1 MEPSIT
7 SLRPIHAMLS
17 IPSIPEPFTLT
28 GIQAENAGQ
37 GRTFVYV
44 AGLGGCFEWAREF
57 WEKAIH
63 AGVCDRVIG
72 IDLPTY
78 GVNKAV
84 QSATI
89 ESTLQMLKYL
99 VNPAVLRSALG
110 MPSISTTGEKRWV
123 WSAISLGAMCSLHA
137 FPPYQHEYEGLCLF
151 VPAFAGNPK
160 TYHLGYVL
168 NAAYKGLVY
177 PDEAPL
183 ALPYTIASVT
193 RNPAIHEAYGNE
205 PLSHPV
211 KYMLS
216 ILKPQLAALSKMR
229 GIQVP
234 TLMVTAGQDYVVST
248 PHIERGFKKLPPHS
262 RHKQAH
268 FPWMFHD
275 VLLEPDNQLVV
286 EALHHWHAML

>member
-1 MEPSIT
+1 MAPNTSIISIDST
-7 SLRPIHAMLS
+7 IS
-17 IPSIPEPFTLT
+17 IPFISEAFTLT
-28 GIQAENAGQ
+28 GIQREDAGH

-44 AGLGGCFEWAREF
+44 AGLGGCFEWAKDF
-57 WEKAIH
+57 WKQCIERGI
-63 AGVCDRVIG
+63 CDRVIG

-84 QSATI
+84 PSPTI
-89 ESTLQMLKYL
+89 ETTLRILKYL
-99 VNPAVLRSALG
+99 ANPSILREALG
-110 MPSISTTGEKRWV
+110 LPPATQGEKRWV
-123 WSAISLGAMCSLHA
+123 WSAISLGAMCSLHT
-137 FPPYQHEYEGLCLF
+137 FPAYQHQYEGLCLF

-177 PDEAPL
+177 PNEAPL

-193 RNPAIHEAYGNE
+193 RNPAIHEAHGNE
-205 PLSHPV
+205 PLAHPV

-216 ILKPQLAALSKMR
+216 IMKPQLSAMAKMKT
-229 GIQVP
+229 IQVP
-234 TLMVTAGQDYVVST
+234 TLLVTAGQDYVVST
-248 PHIERGFKKLPPHS
+248 SHSKRGFNKLPPHS

-275 VLLEPDNQLVV
+275 VLLEPDNHLVV
-286 EALHHWHAML
+286 EALHQWHAIL